1 MTLTEYIDKAHTNA
15 TKKGFHK
22 GFKDLLDSIIMH
34 PILEDKNKAKLL
46 KYIIRVEMIKDL
58 GLLTSEI
65 GEAVEFARTQ
75 KNIVEVP
82 DKENW
87 KESIE
92 EEVADIFIRLCDFCG
107 KHDIDLEYYVNKK
120 MEYNKTRPN
129 MHGKS
134 I

>member
-1 MTLTEYIDKAHTNA
+1 MNLSEYIDKAFENA
-15 TKKGFHK
+15 KAKGFHD
-22 GFKDLLDSIIMH
+22 GFNKLIESIALHTVLLDK
-34 PILEDKNKAKLL
+34 DKAKLL
-46 KYIIRVEMIKDL
+46 KYVVRTEMIKDL

-75 KNIVEVP
+75 PKIMEVN
-82 DKENW
+82 DKDTW
-87 KESIE
+87 KDTIE
-92 EEVADIFIRLCDFCG
+92 EEVADIFIRLCDLCG
-107 KHDIDLEYYVNKK
+107 QYNIDLEYFIKEK

>member
-34 PILEDKNKAKLL
+34 PILEGKNKDKLL
-46 KYIIRVEMIKDL
+46 SYIIRVEMIKDL

-75 KNIVEVP
+75 NIIEVP

-120 MEYNKTRPN
+120 MEFNAKREQL
-129 MHGKS
+129 HGKEL
-134 I
+134 

>member
-15 TKKGFHK
+15 TEKGFHK
-22 GFKDLLDSIIMH
+22 GFKDLLDSIVTH
-34 PILEDKNKAKLL
+34 TILEDKKKAKLL
-46 KYIIRVEMIKDL
+46 KYIVRVEMIKDL

-120 MEYNKTRPN
+120 MEYNSKREQL
-129 MHGKS
+129 HGKEL
-134 I
+134 